1 MRLGA
6 ILRCDGCG
14 KDIDPSGPG
23 VTKSANTEAWWQP
36 FLEDLRSDRAQH
48 WHHFASRRRS
58 GPMHSSMRSTA
69 RISVAGSAQLPL

>member
-36 FLEDLRSDRAQH
+36 FLEDLRSDPAQH
-48 WHHFASRRRS
+48 WHPLCFAAAFGTDALIDAVHREDLRRR
-58 GPMHSSMRSTA
+58 
-69 RISVAGSAQLPL
+69 